1 MATAGISSNNLINAS
16 SNPIKKAGGQL
27 VDRDLF
33 LKLLTTQLEFQ
44 DPFNPLN
51 NNEFTAQLA
60 QFSGLD
66 ELYGVN
72 DRLDSLLANQSI
84 TERSDAAGL
93 IGKEVKAVGN
103 SVELSKDSSAT
114 INYDMEKDAAN
125 VMIDIYNSN
134 GSKVRSVKLGAEVS
148 GNQSYVWDGRDN
160 YGNRLEPGKY
170 TVDIRGTDANNSN
183 IDIKPNI
190 TGRVTGVNFGGSSPL
205 LSLNGTEVPMENVI
219 EIKEGGI

>member
-1 MATAGISSNNLINAS
+1 MVTAGINSNNLINAS
-16 SNPIKKAGGQL
+16 SDPLKKAGGQL

-44 DPFNPLN
+44 DPFDPLK

-72 DRLDSLLANQSI
+72 DRLDSLLANQSLM
-84 TERSDAAGL
+84 ERSNAAGL

-103 SVELSKDSSAT
+103 SVELSKGSSAT
-114 INYDMEKDAAN
+114 INYEMEKDATD

-148 GNQSYVWDGRDN
+148 GNQSYVWDGRDDN
-160 YGNRLEPGKY
+160 GNMVDPGVY
-170 TVDIRGTDANNSN
+170 TVAIGATDTNNNTISVSTYIRGT
-183 IDIKPNI
+183 
-190 TGRVTGVNFGGSSPL
+190 VTGVTFGDTSPY
-205 LSLNGTEVPMENVI
+205 LSVNGTEVPMENVI